1 MERASD
7 ILQSFMR
14 MYNLE
19 GGGEYVRFFQSWHR
33 IVGTD
38 LASHSQPVDI
48 RNEAL
53 LVEVDHP
60 GWLQMLHMKKER
72 ILRQIAK
79 EFPDLTVQNLQMR
92 LVSAGDWSH
101 PQETADT
108 SSRSSGGSKRSHSS
122 EETTS
127 ETVASQDQEE
137 ALSKIKDEK
146 LRSTLERLYR
156 ELHNEETHADEQG
169 GSVQSEDDGQG
180 SGTS

>member
-1 MERASD
+1 
-7 ILQSFMR
+7 
-14 MYNLE
+14 
-19 GGGEYVRFFQSWHR
+19 
-33 IVGTD
+33 VGTD

-79 EFPDLTVQNLQMR
+79 KFPDLTVQNLQMR
-92 LVSAGDWSH
+92 LVSAGNWSH

-108 SSRSSGGSKRSHSS
+108 SSRSSGGSKRPDASHSS
-122 EETTS
+122 TSDSSASEGTAADAGENATS
-127 ETVASQDQEE
+127 ETVASRDQEE

-156 ELHNEETHADEQG
+156 ELHSEETQADEQG
-169 GSVQSEDDGQG
+169 GNGHSEDNGQA